1 MDKIDEVFLVVIR
14 GMREYREKHNGPT
27 LITDL
32 RLVWNADKQ
41 NTLSIIGKNIFNIE
55 YTMRPGL
62 MDAPANIALQY
73 TMKL

>member
-1 MDKIDEVFLVVIR
+1 MKLHNRVNGRELKAILQQSDEKR
-14 GMREYREKHNGPT
+14 TT